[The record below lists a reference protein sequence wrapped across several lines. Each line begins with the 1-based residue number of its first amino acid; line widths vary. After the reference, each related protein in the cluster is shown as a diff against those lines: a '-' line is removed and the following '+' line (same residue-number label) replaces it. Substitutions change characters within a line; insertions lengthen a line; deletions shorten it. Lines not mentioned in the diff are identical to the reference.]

1 MTSLV
6 LRYPGGAPQPARG
19 RPGPVRGQGPPP
31 QVLPVGCLRYN
42 TTGTRITGT
51 LQVLPVG
58 CLRRL
63 TIYQSFYI
71 SIYVSSYLFLSIQA
85 AMFYLPRF
93 IWKSYEGGVMKLLTN
108 GLMGKFI
115 VS

>member
-71 SIYVSSYLFLSIQA
+71 SIYVSSYISIYLGRDVLPAPVYLEELRGRGDEA
-85 AMFYLPRF
+85 AH
-93 IWKSYEGGVMKLLTN
+93 
-108 GLMGKFI
+108 
-115 VS
+115 